1 MQSNS
6 KSSWAFGS
14 REMVL
19 AAIFGAMTLVLGG
32 IGFGFI
38 PIANLSGASTFL
50 HLPVILGAIIGGP
63 IVGMICGF
71 IFGGLAL
78 GAFPAFG
85 PLVHIP
91 SRILIGLLTW
101 MVYSALRKGG
111 TKVWLAAAIAAGVG
125 ALTNTI
131 FTVGT
136 AVVLVPNLFPAS
148 AIPTVFPQAIT
159 ELIVAVVL
167 IPAIVTAVDA
177 AMRGR
182 Q

>member
-1 MQSNS
+1 MQSQTHPWS
-6 KSSWAFGS
+6 FGS

-38 PIANLSGASTFL
+38 PIPNLSSAGTFL
-50 HLPVILGAIIGGP
+50 HIPVIIGAMIGGP

-85 PLVHIP
+85 PLVHFP
-91 SRILIGLLTW
+91 SRILIGLVTW
-101 MVYSALRKGG
+101 VVFSVLRRTSMKL
-111 TKVWLAAAIAAGVG
+111 WLAAAIAAGAG
-125 ALTNTI
+125 ALTNTF

-136 AVVLVPNLFPAS
+136 AVLLVPNLFPAS
-148 AIPTVFPQAIT
+148 AIPTVFPQALT
-159 ELIVAVVL
+159 ELAAAVVL
-167 IPAIVTAVDA
+167 APAIVTAVDA

>member
-1 MQSNS
+1 MQSDS

-71 IFGGLAL
+71 IFGGCYRSNC
-78 GAFPAFG
+78 
-85 PLVHIP
+85 H
-91 SRILIGLLTW
+91 
-101 MVYSALRKGG
+101 
-111 TKVWLAAAIAAGVG
+111 
-125 ALTNTI
+125 
-131 FTVGT
+131 
-136 AVVLVPNLFPAS
+136 
-148 AIPTVFPQAIT
+148 
-159 ELIVAVVL
+159 
-167 IPAIVTAVDA
+167 D
-177 AMRGR
+177 GR
-182 Q
+182 R